1 MDLFEE
7 YPVVVGCGHPFRA
20 PGHVPELP
28 EEQLRRLK
36 FLDLNG
42 KDLALDRE
50 RTERLTYALGK
61 RLEHPC
67 GVRQRH
73 PPGGAVR
80 LRHHRV

>member
-1 MDLFEE
+1 MDLF
-7 YPVVVGCGHPFRA
+7 GTIRWCGLRHPFRA
-20 PGHVPELP
+20 GGHVPEFAGGAATPP
-28 EEQLRRLK
+28 E

-50 RTERLTYALGK
+50 RTERLTYALG
-61 RLEHPC
+61 RELDIPR

-80 LRHHRV
+80 LRHHGL